1 MNGTVNWHCQPFI
14 ELFWIGDRAIFF
26 SIYATKG
33 SQMNWLIICL
43 VFINISISSYSKS
56 DFDLPKMEIRQL
68 LPTQSSVGEAAVA
81 VKKDML
87 TQLNEEQFDD
97 YLKKHPVPVILAP
110 NGKYYLVDHHHLC
123 TALLQLNVKKTYVD
137 VWDLSQFENGKKKS
151 VKLVKNNSKSGDK
164 LDKAKSSKEKKPLAQ
179 IDQTEEQKM
188 DEFWRQMKENNF
200 VYLKKQDGSEI
211 NPKDLPRR
219 IEELQDDPF
228 RSFAYFFRDF
238 GGYDK
243 VSIPFLE
250 FMWGDFLR
258 KKMSL
263 EEIKMPMTV
272 AELTKMQAVLRS
284 GRPLD
289 LSNEIQKSLLPFYNK
304 VVEALV
310 HVNSS
315 EAAGLPGSKYKENSC
330 YKYY

>member
-1 MNGTVNWHCQPFI
+1 
-14 ELFWIGDRAIFF
+14 
-26 SIYATKG
+26 
-33 SQMNWLIICL
+33 MNWLAIFL
-43 VFINISISSYSKS
+43 LFSNISISSYSKS
-56 DFDLPKMEIRQL
+56 DFELPKMEIEQL

-87 TQLNEEQFDD
+87 TQLNEEQFDE

-123 TALLQLNVKKTYVD
+123 TALLKLNVRKTYVE
-137 VWDLSQFENGKKKS
+137 VWDLSQYESGKKKS
-151 VKLVKNNSKSGDK
+151 VKIVKYNSKSTDK
-164 LDKAKSSKEKKPLAQ
+164 SVQAKSGQEKKTLAKVS
-179 IDQTEEQKM
+179 QTEDQKM

-211 NPKDLPRR
+211 NPRDLPNR
-219 IEELQDDPF
+219 IEDLQDDPF

-263 EEIKMPMTV
+263 DEIKMPMTV
-272 AELTKMQAVLRS
+272 AELTMMQAVMRS
-284 GRPLD
+284 DRPLD
-289 LSNEIQKSLLPFYNK
+289 SSNEIQRSLFPFYNK
-304 VVEALV
+304 VIDALGY
-310 HVNSS
+310 VNSP
-315 EAAGLPGSKYKENSC
+315 EAAGLPGSKYKKNSC

>member
-1 MNGTVNWHCQPFI
+1 
-14 ELFWIGDRAIFF
+14 
-26 SIYATKG
+26 
-33 SQMNWLIICL
+33 MNWLAIFL
-43 VFINISISSYSKS
+43 LFSNISISSYSKS
-56 DFDLPKMEIRQL
+56 DFELPKMEIEQL

-87 TQLNEEQFDD
+87 TQLNEEQFDE

-123 TALLQLNVKKTYVD
+123 TALLELNVRKTYVE
-137 VWDLSQFENGKKKS
+137 VWDLSQYESGKKKR
-151 VKLVKNNSKSGDK
+151 VKIVKNNSKSTDK
-164 LDKAKSSKEKKPLAQ
+164 LVQAKSGQEKKTLAKVSQ
-179 IDQTEEQKM
+179 IEDQKM
-188 DEFWRQMKENNF
+188 DEFWQQMKENNF

-211 NPKDLPRR
+211 NPKDLPRK

-263 EEIKMPMTV
+263 DEIKMPTTV
-272 AELTKMQAVLRS
+272 AELTMMQNVMRS

-289 LSNEIQKSLLPFYNK
+289 SSNESQASLLPFYNK
-304 VVEALV
+304 VIDALA
-310 HVNSS
+310 HVSS
-315 EAAGLPGSKYKENSC
+315 PEAAGLPGSKYKKNSC